1 MKIEIDLQQ
10 KWNVLKN
17 AAMVD
22 LDIILLL
29 LYTEMHRLTHFN
41 RLAETFLM
49 KSLAINEI
57 AHFILVV
64 FPLLGQIEVN
74 LSDKTRNYK

>member
-49 KSLAINEI
+49 KSLAIKEI
-57 AHFILVV
+57 AHRFSTPRSNKGTFIRQEMEL
-64 FPLLGQIEVN
+64 
-74 LSDKTRNYK
+74 